1 MKRDIR
7 CMMPGGVVFAGHKA
21 KQATKAYED
30 ALQQWMAQATWYK
43 GIIETARGF
52 KGTGSSE
59 LVLGSGE
66 AAFYKV
72 TGAGLVEDRRQAG
85 HYEGRSSGVS
95 VPIGPV
101 RYRVGQSKGHYVQ
114 GASIATDIDT
124 GTVYITNRR
133 VVFQGAKQTR
143 ECSFAKLIGFRHDEA
158 KGTTT
163 LSVSNRQKPTTVR
176 YGPGLSAAFKFRL
189 DLALADYRGTVNE
202 LVARLVGEANDFMT
216 RRPLPP
222 AAGH

>member
-1 MKRDIR
+1 
-7 CMMPGGVVFAGHKA
+7 VFADHKA

-30 ALQQWMAQATWYK
+30 ALQHWAAQGAWYK
-43 GIIETARGF
+43 EMILTVRDF
-52 KGTGSSE
+52 KGTGSNE
-59 LVLGSGE
+59 LVLASGE
-66 AAFYKV
+66 AVFYKV

-114 GASIATDIDT
+114 GASVATDIDR

-133 VVFQGAKQTR
+133 LIFQGGKQTR
-143 ECSFAKLIGFRHDEA
+143 ECSFAKLIGFHHDDT

-176 YGPGLSAAFKFRL
+176 YGPALSGSFRFRL
-189 DLALADYRGTVNE
+189 DLALAHYRGTVNQLLE
-202 LVARLVGEANDFMT
+202 RVLKEANAQMAE
-216 RRPLPP
+216 RPLPP
-222 AAGH
+222 PGTD